1 VLCCHCVCVSV
12 CGRVV
17 MSRREGSSGESGGMS
32 QPLLQG
38 IADDDDNNEDRLEE
52 DAHSQ
57 HSPLLSNSTHT

>member
-1 VLCCHCVCVSV
+1 MLCALCLCV

-17 MSRREGSSGESGGMS
+17 MSRRAGSSGESGGMS

-38 IADDDDNNEDRLEE
+38 IADDDSDDERLEE

-57 HSPLLSNSTHT
+57 QSPLLPHSTHT